1 MRISF
6 IASTQ
11 GTVGEP
17 RRGHKDE
24 KRRRSGAMRVV
35 AGAELIERL
44 GAPDAF
50 AAAYDENRRA
60 LGPNYIDYVFTVSG
74 AEHAISLALGAFVLT
89 VCDTLRPAAAVD
101 LGSGFSSYV
110 LRRYAEGQPS
120 RPRIVSV
127 DDDRGWLAKTAE
139 FLRAAGLP
147 EDELVHWSE
156 FEHDESPFD
165 LVLYDL
171 GTWERRLEALPT
183 ALHTAQEGALVIL
196 DDLHVAG
203 YRSAVERAL
212 DDAGLTP
219 YDVSRFTSDEFGRF
233 SWAVLT

>member
-1 MRISF
+1 
-6 IASTQ
+6 
-11 GTVGEP
+11 
-17 RRGHKDE
+17 
-24 KRRRSGAMRVV
+24 MRVV

-60 LGPNYIDYVFTVSG
+60 LGPSYIDYVFTVSG
-74 AEHAISLALGAFVLT
+74 AEHAISLPLGAFVLT
-89 VCDTLRPAAAVD
+89 ACETLRPAAAID

-110 LRRYAEGQPS
+110 LRRYAAGQS
-120 RPRIVSV
+120 TRPRIVSV
-127 DDDRGWLAKTAE
+127 DDDRGWLAKTAD

-156 FEHDESPFD
+156 FEGYESAFD
-165 LVLYDL
+165 IVLYDL

-183 ALHTAQEGALVIL
+183 ALLVGRKGALVIL

-212 DDAGLTP
+212 DEAGLTP
-219 YDVSRFTSDEFGRF
+219 YDVSRFTGDEFGRF